1 MIFDEEHKRGEKV
14 KERNKVREKLLSSFE
29 DVHVLI
35 FPVPCEDLHNIQPNT
50 TCQRFQKAVNELKD
64 VILGQMSEPRSF
76 GTVVVNSQ
84 NVDGLVRK
92 FVKELEDGDIVHVTS
107 VVCQLQRGVVDEAKR
122 RFEENLIKAYE
133 EIDVPVRDGLEKLLV
148 KERNAHLD
156 AFKNSTEKID
166 LEATYREEVLEYL
179 DRFADRELDA
189 KRKENQLAIQSRIAE
204 QNAILATAE
213 EEFRSSVESELRGE
227 AGSRQMQHR
236 FQGRNRLL
244 FRKNRRAR
252 LDTRAAGKEIGGVE
266 NMGFGKT
273 RGKS

>member
-1 MIFDEEHKRGEKV
+1 
-14 KERNKVREKLLSSFE
+14 
-29 DVHVLI
+29 
-35 FPVPCEDLHNIQPNT
+35 
-50 TCQRFQKAVNELKD
+50 
-64 VILGQMSEPRSF
+64 
-76 GTVVVNSQ
+76 
-84 NVDGLVRK
+84 
-92 FVKELEDGDIVHVTS
+92 

-122 RFEENLIKAYE
+122 RFEENLIKAYK

-166 LEATYREEVLEYL
+166 LEAAYREEVLEYL

-236 FQGRNRLL
+236 FQGRKQGFIDYFLE
-244 FRKNRRAR
+244 KNRRAR

-273 RGKS
+273 KGKS